1 MRSNYIS
8 RKTSN
13 TIDFALKLALGLFI
27 LFPLFICL
35 SYSLRPDTELMNQSK
50 SFLPETWTL
59 EHFRWVF
66 KYVPIFQ
73 YLKNSLICC
82 VIVICSQAI
91 LASLCAYAFAFFRF
105 PLKNFLF
112 TVIITTMIIPGD
124 VTIISNFLNIQALG
138 LRNTYAGMTLPFLI
152 SSMSVLLMR
161 QYYLSI
167 PGELKDA
174 ATIDGCGDILFFLRI
189 AVPLS
194 IPSVI
199 SLAIY
204 EFIGIYN
211 QYFWPLLVN
220 TKDDMYTIQ
229 IGMSMLVGHE
239 SDEVGRVL
247 AGAILCIIPCS
258 IIFVIGQKQLV
269 QGMTAGAIKG

>member
-1 MRSNYIS
+1 MKAHYLPK
-8 RKTSN
+8 KTVDG
-13 TIDFALKLALGLFI
+13 IDMLLKICIGLII

-35 SYSLRPDTELMNQSK
+35 SYSLRPDTELMNRSK
-50 SFLPETWTL
+50 SILPETWTL
-59 EHFRWVF
+59 QHFTWVF
-66 KYVPIFQ
+66 KYVPVFQ

-82 VIVICSQAI
+82 AIVIASHVL
-91 LASLCAYAFAFFRF
+91 LASLCAYAFAFFKF
-105 PLKNFLF
+105 PLKGFLF
-112 TVIITTMIIPGD
+112 TVIITTMMIPGD

-152 SSMSVLLMR
+152 SSMAVLLMR

-167 PGELKDA
+167 PTELKEA
-174 ATIDGCGDILFFLRI
+174 ATIDGCTDMGFWWKI

-194 IPSVI
+194 VPSII

-220 TKDDMYTIQ
+220 TKDSMYTIQ

-239 SDEVGRVL
+239 SDEVGRIL
-247 AGAILCIIPCS
+247 AGAIICIIPS
-258 IIFVIGQKQLV
+258 TTVFVIGQKYLI
-269 QGMTAGAIKG
+269 QGMTSGSIKG